1 MKPKVSIDKWVIE
14 YKGVTMA
21 LFYRLYMNVTLK
33 CHVKE
38 KIYTGTYAYE
48 LHIRK
53 KNGVYLHVYYKNP
66 NEKEGHTF
74 TLRVES
80 RPEYYAHFKDVFEI
94 LGERTNKIE
103 FVSCDVAYDI
113 QTGLEN
119 IVVIPTDARRK
130 MSYCKTTRYFGKPHQ
145 RKQNGY
151 CRIYDKRLEL
161 LENNGIEIEHELS
174 RIEIVYK
181 QSEKIQLYDIGK
193 YPPKQNEHYFASII
207 INWDILKKKQV
218 ERIREL
224 RDGEDM
230 HTQYIRR
237 EIKKTLTNQYILD
250 LNELV
255 KAEWGRL
262 IKKPCEIVMG
272 IA

>member
-1 MKPKVSIDKWVIE
+1 MKPKVTIDKWVIE
-14 YKGVTMA
+14 YKGVTLA
-21 LFYRLYMNVTLK
+21 LFYRLYMNLMVK
-33 CHVKE
+33 CRVKG
-38 KIYTGTYAYE
+38 KIYRGTYSYE

-53 KNGVYLHVYYKNP
+53 ESGAYLHVFYKNF
-66 NEKEGHTF
+66 NEKEEHTF

-80 RPEYYAHFKDVFEI
+80 RPEYYAHFKEVFEI
-94 LGERTNKIE
+94 LGKRTNKIE

-130 MSYCKTTRYFGKPHQ
+130 MIRYKTTRYFGKPHQ
-145 RKQNGY
+145 RKHNGY

-161 LENNGIEIEHELS
+161 LENQGIEISHELS

-181 QSEKIQLYDIGK
+181 QSKKIQLHDIER
-193 YPPKQNEHYFASII
+193 YPPMQNEHYFASII
-207 INWDILKKKQV
+207 VNWDILKKKQI

-237 EIKKTLTNQYILD
+237 EIKKTLTNQYPLD